1 MRVMTQTNGFI
12 PIGIKLMKIIKLGS
26 NRVLEIGIG
35 NGLVSKYLKGRKIT
49 VMTLNIDEK
58 LNSDIA
64 GSVL

>member
-1 MRVMTQTNGFI
+1 MTQTNGFI

-58 LNSDIA
+58 LNPDIA

>member
-1 MRVMTQTNGFI
+1 MKLMTQTSAFV

-35 NGLVSKYLKGRKIT
+35 NGLVSKYLKARKIT

-58 LNSDIA
+58 LNPDIV